1 MTDEPKLSI
10 QMAQRIELWPL
21 DRLKPYER
29 NARTHS
35 AEQVAQIAASIVE
48 FGFTNPILVDSGDG
62 IIAGHGRLQAA
73 RELGLSTVPV
83 VVLDHLSDRQ
93 RRAYVLA
100 DNQLALN
107 AGWDL
112 ELLRTELQDL
122 VADDFDLSVIGF
134 SDEELEDLLPEV
146 EELPPEELSDAD
158 AVPELPA
165 DPVSKPGDVWLLGKH
180 RVMCGDSTAITDVER
195 LMDGKKAQLMH
206 ADPPYGMGKASDGVA
221 NDNLYNDDLDN
232 FQMEWWATFR
242 SFLVDNAS
250 AYIWGNAP
258 ELWRLW
264 YKAGLGSSEKMEL
277 RNQIVWDKKAIPG
290 MASPDLTQFPIA
302 SEHCLFFALGQQFR
316 GNVNQDGYPQEWDTV
331 RLYLADEA
339 SAAKI
344 TPQEIKDVC
353 GVQMF
358 SHWFT
363 TSQFTLIPEKHYA
376 TLQATYSGRFLRP
389 WRQLKAAWDKVKSI
403 PTQKIQEARS
413 YFDNAHD
420 VMRDVWEFGR
430 VTGEERHG
438 HATPKPVAMME
449 RVMKSSLPSGG
460 LCVEPFGGSGST
472 LIGAEAAG
480 RVCYA
485 MELNPVYVDVI
496 VKRWQAFTGKRATLE
511 ATGEMF
517 PEDAA

>member
-1 MTDEPKLSI
+1 
-10 QMAQRIELWPL
+10 MAQRIELWPL
-21 DRLKPYER
+21 SRLKPYER

-48 FGFTNPILVDSGDG
+48 FGFTNPLLVDSSDG

-73 RELGLSTVPV
+73 QELGLSTVPV

-93 RRAYVLA
+93 RRAYILA

-134 SDEELEDLLPEV
+134 SDEELSDLLPEI
-146 EELPPEELSDAD
+146 EELAPEEQGDPD
-158 AVPELPA
+158 EIPEPPA
-165 DPVSKPGDVWLLGKH
+165 EPITKPGDIWLLGKH

-195 LMDGKKAQLMH
+195 LMAGGKAALMH

-242 SFLVDNAS
+242 PFLLDNAS

-264 YKAGLGSSEKMEL
+264 WKAGLGSSEKLEL

-290 MASPDLTQFPIA
+290 MASADLNQYPVA
-302 SEHCLFFALGQQFR
+302 SEHCLFFQLGNQLIGNMNTADYWEGWEPLRSYLEQQMKLIGWKIADLNR
-316 GNVNQDGYPQEWDTV
+316 ATDTFMGGHWV
-331 RLYLADEA
+331 TKSQWSFPTADQYKKIQ
-339 SAAKI
+339 AAAA
-344 TPQEIKDVC
+344 D
-353 GVQMF
+353 
-358 SHWFT
+358 
-363 TSQFTLIPEKHYA
+363 
-376 TLQATYSGRFLRP
+376 QAFKREYD
-389 WRQLKAAWDKVKSI
+389 QLKREYDQLKREYDQLKRE
-403 PTQKIQEARS
+403 TRS

-420 VMRDVWEFGR
+420 VMRDVWEFSR

-449 RVMKSSLPSGG
+449 RVMLSSLPKGG

-472 LIGAEAAG
+472 LMGAERTG

-485 MELNPVYVDVI
+485 MELNPVYCDVI
-496 VKRWQAFTGKRATLE
+496 VQRWQQFTGKLAVLE
-511 ATGEMF
+511 EPT
-517 PEDAA
+517 

>member
-146 EELPPEELSDAD
+146 EELLPEELSDAD

-165 DPVSKPGDVWLLGKH
+165 DPVSKPGDIWLLGKH

-242 SFLVDNAS
+242 PFLVDNAS

-264 YKAGLGSSEKMEL
+264 YKAGLGSTEKMEL

-290 MASPDLTQFPIA
+290 MASAELNQFPVA
-302 SEHCLFFALGQQFR
+302 SEHCLFFQLGNQLI
-316 GNVNQDGYPQEWDTV
+316 GNMNTADYWEGWEPLRT
-331 RLYLADEA
+331 YLETEMKLTGWKVADLNRVTGTFMGGHWVTRSQWAFPTAEQY
-339 SAAKI
+339 AKI
-344 TPQEIKDVC
+344 QT
-353 GVQMF
+353 
-358 SHWFT
+358 
-363 TSQFTLIPEKHYA
+363 A
-376 TLQATYSGRFLRP
+376 ANGRAFKREYD
-389 WRQLKAAWDKVKSI
+389 QLKREYDQLKRE
-403 PTQKIQEARS
+403 TRS

-420 VMRDVWEFGR
+420 VMRDVWEFSR

-511 ATGEMF
+511 ATGEVF
-517 PEDAA
+517 AEDAA